1 MLAVAA
7 FSFISI
13 AGRPLGGPS
22 PAEQAGQHD
31 ATTQAT
37 APGDHTMPGGHMMMN
52 GQMMADMKAADA
64 KLDQLVADMNG
75 AKGDAK
81 VAAIARVVTEL
92 VNHQKTMH
100 AHMSAMQ
107 AGMHEKMMSSKK

>member
-1 MLAVAA
+1 MLAFAA
-7 FSFISI
+7 FSFVSI
-13 AGRPLGGPS
+13 AGRPLGGPP

-31 ATTQAT
+31 ATTHST
-37 APGDHTMPGGHMMMN
+37 ASGDHTMTGGQMMMN
-52 GQMMADMKAADA
+52 GQMAADMKAADA

-92 VNHQKTMH
+92 VNHQKAMH
-100 AHMSAMQ
+100 AHMNAMHQ
-107 AGMHEKMMSSKK
+107 NMMSSKK